1 MLKELG
7 LPDYPPLP
15 AGTDLGK
22 VEEIRRTVYV
32 GNLEKDCDPDE
43 LLNFFNMCIGE
54 VLSYHQIKITSSINI
69 HTPLSLWINLLD

>member
-54 VLSYHQIKITSSINI
+54 VQ
-69 HTPLSLWINLLD
+69 SLVDKFFYYTTLILRYIMFDAVT

>member
-1 MLKELG
+1 MDPMLKELG
-7 LPDYPPLP
+7 LPEYPPLP

-54 VLSYHQIKITSSINI
+54 VQSLVDKFLLHNPNITLI
-69 HTPLSLWINLLD
+69 

>member
-1 MLKELG
+1 MDPMLKELG
-7 LPDYPPLP
+7 LPEYPPLP

-43 LLNFFNMCIGE
+43 LMNFFNMCIGE
-54 VLSYHQIKITSSINI
+54 V
-69 HTPLSLWINLLD
+69 

>member
-7 LPDYPPLP
+7 LPEYPPLP
-15 AGTDLGK
+15 AGTDMGK

-43 LLNFFNMCIGE
+43 LMNFFNMCIGE
-54 VLSYHQIKITSSINI
+54 V
-69 HTPLSLWINLLD
+69 